1 MLDTNTT
8 VYIQSIIT
16 TTVSK
21 IITSVVIVICTILL
35 ENKYGF
41 AKWFIRKTHTVLNSS
56 VQIIIYVGYN
66 SNLPFDNLKEYI
78 RNSLRNKYK
87 TLRVYND
94 SPQTLDIMVD
104 ESFHIYVQNN
114 PNNEISIRTSKIN
127 SRMRGIKDDAHN
139 ILDALNEAK
148 QKIEADMGS
157 IITFKEKEFS
167 LYLYLPYKSPF
178 TKINP
183 PKNIKI
189 KDYELEL
196 THGVGSVIK
205 IKADFVN
212 INTKSR
218 HELETV
224 IQQFV

>member
-1 MLDTNTT
+1 MLDINST
-8 VYIQSIIT
+8 VNIQSIIT
-16 TTVSK
+16 TGVSRS
-21 IITSVVIVICTILL
+21 IASIFIFIGTILL
-35 ENKYGF
+35 ENKFGI
-41 AKWFIRKTHTVLNSS
+41 AKWFIRKTHTILNSS
-56 VQIIIYVGYN
+56 VQIIIYVVYN
-66 SNLPFDNLKEYI
+66 SNLPFDNFKEYI
-78 RNSLRNKYK
+78 RNSLRSKYK
-87 TLRVYND
+87 TLKIYND

-104 ESFHIYVQNN
+104 ESFHVYIQNS

-148 QKIEADMGS
+148 EKIEADMGDV
-157 IITFKEKEFS
+157 ITFKEKEFS